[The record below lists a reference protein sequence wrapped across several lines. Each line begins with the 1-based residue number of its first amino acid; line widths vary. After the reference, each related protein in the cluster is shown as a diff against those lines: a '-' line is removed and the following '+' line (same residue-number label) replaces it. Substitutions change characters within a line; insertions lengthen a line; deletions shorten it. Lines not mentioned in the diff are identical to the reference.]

1 MFEAKIY
8 RFSTE
13 FSGDASAAMD
23 VGRIALLSQGFN
35 ILSDTGSELHAHG
48 PGMHSNS
55 QPPLV
60 GATDFIIQVGS
71 STVAATATLGGI
83 ARMKKFLYLFPPGLA
98 LSLGL
103 FGAFAEIEKLWYSLL
118 FAAPW
123 LLFSPVMARAM
134 EHKTIQAVDSLIRGM
149 AQAGANR

>member
-55 QPPLV
+55 QPALV

-103 FGAFAEIEKLWYSLL
+103 FGAFAETEKLWYALL

-123 LLFSPVMARAM
+123 LLVSPLMARAM